1 MASDSPTLRR
11 RELAARLRKL
21 RLESGKSIEEIAER
35 LLCHP
40 TKISRMETAKR
51 AASLRDVRDLCG
63 IYEVDAR
70 ERDEL
75 MRLARDARQQ
85 GWWQHYGDLGIAP
98 LIGLQDAAS
107 SITDYESCI
116 VPSLLQ
122 TEEYARAIIRGL
134 APRMRQEVLEER
146 LEARMRRQEIL
157 YKEEPPHFWALLDE
171 AVLRRH
177 VGGRDLMKR
186 QLDKIVAVGHQSNVT
201 IQAIPFQV
209 GAHPGLDSTF
219 VFMSFDDPGLSPVV
233 FVEGLVG
240 NIYLE
245 REVDINRYREAVEHL
260 RAAALGP
267 AESLDFISRLSI
279 QL

>member
-63 IYEVDAR
+63 IYEVDDR

-107 SITDYESCI
+107 SITDYESCA

-122 TEEYARAIIRGL
+122 TEEYARWVIRGSS
-134 APRMRQEVLEER
+134 PRMRQEVVEER
-146 LEARMRRQEIL
+146 VEARMRRQEIL
-157 YKEEPPHFWALLDE
+157 KKEEPPRFWALLDE
-171 AVLRRH
+171 SVLHRH
-177 VGGRDLMKR
+177 IGSRDIMKR
-186 QLDKIVAVGHQSNVT
+186 QLEKIVDVGRQSNVT
-201 IQAIPFQV
+201 IQTIPFRV
-209 GAHPGLDSTF
+209 GAHPGLNSTF
-219 VFMSFDDPGLSPVV
+219 VFMEFDDPGLSPVV

-240 NIYLE
+240 SIYLE
-245 REVDINRYREAVEHL
+245 REVDIARYREAVEHL

-267 AESLDFISRLSI
+267 VDSLSFISHLAI
-279 QL
+279 EL